1 MLSDASM
8 NAVYKKIINNT
19 DCLKYIDKRFL
30 DTKREKAAI
39 IMCNKQLYIII
50 NINKNNDKYKV
61 VELVP
66 GKASHC
72 VHLFG
77 QDFIANNQNI
87 ITLDK
92 NNPIIA
98 IKTDIDYYNYLL
110 KIHTNNKQI
119 SDKEY
124 NFADILSIK
133 GTKEKVIYLYHTN
146 KDVYYVPFTT
156 LEIFSGINKLNIN
169 KIEGV
174 YGSLSYSDI
183 AKLVNKLDSK
193 LANSNG
199 KHIDKNIEKQIIK
212 QYKKR

>member
-1 MLSDASM
+1 M
-8 NAVYKKIINNT
+8 
-19 DCLKYIDKRFL
+19 
-30 DTKREKAAI
+30 
-39 IMCNKQLYIII
+39 
-50 NINKNNDKYKV
+50 
-61 VELVP
+61 P

-110 KIHTNNKQI
+110 KIHTKDKQI
-119 SDKEY
+119 SYNEY

-133 GTKEKVIYLYHTN
+133 GTKEKVIYLYHTD